1 MKKAIPVFFVF
12 LIASLF
18 SGCNRGESPLGPEEL
33 KLEGTWSEDF
43 DFYYSLIYMG
53 SYFPPGGIPE
63 TAELIF
69 SGGRFTLKF
78 PQHDASS
85 EKDPMAV
92 EQTGSYR
99 IDNGVLILLLDGNS
113 NERKF
118 SIKFNVNAITI
129 STFSYVKEDGSVSVA
144 LSSFLWGNSF
154 HKTSGEFIRKDVE

>member
-1 MKKAIPVFFVF
+1 MLKGYSVLLVLFTGLFF
-12 LIASLF
+12 L
-18 SGCNRGESPLGPEEL
+18 GCNRGESPLGPEEL

-69 SGGRFTLKF
+69 SGGRFILKF
-78 PQHDASS
+78 PQHDIRS
-85 EKDPMAV
+85 ETDPMAV

-99 IDNGVLILLLDGNS
+99 IDNGVLILLLDGQS
-113 NERKF
+113 DERKF
-118 SIKFNVNAITI
+118 NIKYNVNAITI
-129 STFSYVKEDGSVSVA
+129 STFAYVKEDGSVSVA